1 MKQQCILT
9 VPYRSFEQRCGRR
22 PHDGFQVCGEQELV
36 NHSDR
41 PWALHVGSG
50 VSGDTTAFHS
60 SVQMPKASACLITA
74 FSAFWVFSAPLSHAG
89 ELCTLVVDAATGDT
103 VVRSGASC
111 AQRITPA
118 STFKVAISLMGF
130 DSGVLQSSHRPAWP
144 YRDGYPDW
152 AGDAWKGDIDPA
164 GWMKKSVFWY
174 SQQVVKQLGQTRF
187 DSYVAS
193 FNYGNQDTSAVQV
206 QHPENQ
212 GVWVMSSLQIS
223 PIEQAAF
230 LRKLVNRQLPVSAGA
245 YEMTEEITLQE
256 DLNGWRIYGK
266 TGTGSPGQ
274 DHKYQA
280 DQAYGWYVG
289 WARKCAQAMVFVRL
303 IQDEKAQSPNAGLRA
318 RSQMSEQLLSVTTL
332 NPTR

>member
-1 MKQQCILT
+1 
-9 VPYRSFEQRCGRR
+9 
-22 PHDGFQVCGEQELV
+22 
-36 NHSDR
+36 
-41 PWALHVGSG
+41 
-50 VSGDTTAFHS
+50 
-60 SVQMPKASACLITA
+60 
-74 FSAFWVFSAPLSHAG
+74 
-89 ELCTLVVDAATGDT
+89 
-103 VVRSGASC
+103 
-111 AQRITPA
+111 
-118 STFKVAISLMGF
+118 
-130 DSGVLQSSHRPAWP
+130 
-144 YRDGYPDW
+144 
-152 AGDAWKGDIDPA
+152 
-164 GWMKKSVFWY
+164 
-174 SQQVVKQLGQTRF
+174 
-187 DSYVAS
+187 
-193 FNYGNQDTSAVQV
+193 
-206 QHPENQ
+206 
-212 GVWVMSSLQIS
+212 MSSLQIS

-289 WARKCAQAMVFVRL
+289 WARKGAQAMVFVRL